1 MKETQMADVML
12 KGNLIHTSGHL
23 PDIGS
28 KAPTFRLTGTDL
40 NDITLEKFSGKRLI
54 LNIFPSLDTD
64 VCAASVRRF
73 NQMAGKMDNTVV
85 LCISRDLP
93 FAHKRFC
100 VAEGIENVVSL
111 SELRDLNFGNAYGVR
126 ILDGPLA
133 GLLARSVVVI
143 DTNGTVKYS
152 EQVPEITQ
160 EPNYEN
166 ILNLEK

>member
-1 MKETQMADVML
+1 MADVML

-28 KAPTFRLTGTDL
+28 KAPNFRLTGTDL

>member
-1 MKETQMADVML
+1 MADVML